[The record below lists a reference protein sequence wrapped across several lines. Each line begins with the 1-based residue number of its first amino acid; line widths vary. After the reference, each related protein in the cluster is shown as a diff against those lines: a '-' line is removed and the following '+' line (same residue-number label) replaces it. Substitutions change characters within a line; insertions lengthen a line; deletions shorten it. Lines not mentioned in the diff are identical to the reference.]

1 VNAAAGGYRV
11 YWQPGCTSCL
21 KAKEFLAR
29 HGIAYESIDVRATP
43 AAADALIALGARSI
57 PVVARGDA
65 WTYAQD
71 LDALAAFVGVA
82 RTDARLPPERLVE
95 RLDALLEVVARH
107 ATQLPD
113 EALERTLP
121 GRPDRAAA
129 DLVHHV
135 ACIVDA
141 LLDAGA
147 GGRLT
152 YEHFLRR
159 PAGADRTRAALAAR
173 VLAARPA
180 LQRWWTAAAGAGPAV
195 LDTYYGPQPLH
206 GVLERTAWHVAQHA
220 RQLQSLVEQ
229 AGVEPAVLLSAR
241 ELDGLP
247 LPDGL
252 WDREVTQIS
261 TVTGS

>member
-1 VNAAAGGYRV
+1 MDSPPYRV

-29 HGIAYESIDVRATP
+29 HGIAYESIDVRAVP
-43 AAADALIALGARSI
+43 GAMEALTALGARSI

-82 RTDARLPPERLVE
+82 RIDARLGADVLVA
-95 RLDALLEVVARH
+95 RLDALLEAVARH
-107 ATQLPD
+107 ARQLPD
-113 EALERTLP
+113 DALERTLP
-121 GRPDRAAA
+121 GRPDRAGA
-129 DLVHHV
+129 DLAYHV

-141 LLDAGA
+141 LLDAGT
-147 GGRLT
+147 GGSLEFER
-152 YEHFLRR
+152 FLQR
-159 PAGADRTRAALAAR
+159 PEGASRSRAALVSR
-173 VLAARPA
+173 LADRRDA
-180 LQRWWTAAAGAGPAV
+180 LQRWWAATAGTRPLTV
-195 LDTYYGPQPLH
+195 DTYYGVQPLH

-229 AGVEPAVLLSAR
+229 AGMEPDVRLTAR
-241 ELDGLP
+241 ELGGLP

-252 WDREVTQIS
+252 WDREV
-261 TVTGS
+261 GAAD

>member
-1 VNAAAGGYRV
+1 MDGRAYRV

-29 HGIAYESIDVRATP
+29 HGIAYESIDVRAAP
-43 AAADALIALGARSI
+43 GAIEALAALGARSI
-57 PVVARGDA
+57 PVVAHGTA

-82 RTDARLPPERLVE
+82 RTEERLAPDVLVARLA
-95 RLDALLEVVARH
+95 ALLAAVARH
-107 ATQLPD
+107 ARQLPD
-113 EALERTLP
+113 DALERTLP
-121 GRPDRAAA
+121 GRPDRAGA

-141 LLDAGA
+141 LLDAGT
-147 GGRLT
+147 GGRL
-152 YEHFLRR
+152 EFERFLER
-159 PAGADRTRAALAAR
+159 PEGASRQRAALVSR
-173 VLAARPA
+173 LADRREA
-180 LQRWWTAAAGAGPAV
+180 LQRWWSASAGTRPAAV
-195 LDTYYGPQPLH
+195 ETYYGVQPLH

-229 AGVEPAVLLSAR
+229 AGLQPDVPLSAR
-241 ELDGLP
+241 ELEGLP

-252 WDREVTQIS
+252 WDREV
-261 TVTGS
+261 GAAD

>member
-1 VNAAAGGYRV
+1 MDTAPYRV

-29 HGIAYESIDVRATP
+29 HGIAYESIDVRAVP
-43 AAADALIALGARSI
+43 GAMAALTALGARSI
-57 PVVARGDA
+57 PVVARGEA

-71 LDALAAFVGVA
+71 LDALAAFVGTA
-82 RTDARLPPERLVE
+82 RTGARLGADVLVVRLE
-95 RLDALLEVVARH
+95 ALLDAVGRH
-107 ATQLPD
+107 ARQLPD

-121 GRPDRAAA
+121 GRPDRAGA

-141 LLDAGA
+141 LLEAGT
-147 GGRLT
+147 GGRL
-152 YEHFLRR
+152 EFERFLLR
-159 PAGADRTRAALAAR
+159 PAGVGRSRDALLDGLADRRDALR
-173 VLAARPA
+173 
-180 LQRWWTAAAGAGPAV
+180 RWWYASGGTRPVAV
-195 LDTYYGPQPLH
+195 DTYYGVQSLH

-229 AGVEPAVLLSAR
+229 AGLEPDGRLSAR

-252 WDREVTQIS
+252 WDREV
-261 TVTGS
+261 GAPD